1 MTGNLIIPRVRVT
14 WGDTNLSAYNGP
26 GGFPQGHPIVY
37 DVEVDLQDSAQG
49 PTARMRWDPTGPGF
63 AEYERMVSDQKYM
76 ESVIYID
83 FFYIRGK
90 RIRFAFV
97 WSGQSINYGND
108 MSVTVMMISELGGL
122 INWNIRNA
130 AQAFDEKKGG
140 SFLDSINKGI
150 KQFGVPESIVKYNE
164 VAKKDLEKAKLTANY
179 SGGNDQTFGAF
190 ISSTVQQNGN
200 NAFAS
205 NIEEPSV
212 IVFPPYTWDK
222 GVEVKNGATD
232 IPFDTSPKPEVRY
245 GYFLGPS
252 IINSIQRTSE
262 WKPPQQTNQ
271 KTPATLTKPQ
281 RNTENKGQKPP
292 AKTLTEAQK
301 NAQKITSSPLGPSS
315 NRVNPGIINKD
326 NPDGPEKQLQLN
338 EERGATLSFQT
349 MLTPVLVGIKPYDIL
364 FIPSY
369 KGDFMEDW
377 QVTSV
382 SYDQNDGNV
391 SVSVSAGRKM
401 GTSAPM
407 VDSQVEK
414 FKEIAKGLNLVG
426 PNATLDAWDSYA
438 WSLPT

>member
-14 WGDTNLSAYNGP
+14 WGDTNLSAYNGS
-26 GGFPQGHPIVY
+26 GGFPQGHPLVY

-49 PTARMRWDPTGPGF
+49 PTARMKWDPTGPGF

-76 ESVIYID
+76 ESIIYIE
-83 FFYIRGK
+83 FFYLRGK

-108 MSVTVMMISELGGL
+108 MSVTVMMVSELAGL

-130 AQAFDEKKGG
+130 VNTFDEKKGG

-164 VAKKDLEKAKLTANY
+164 VAKKDLEKAKLIANY

-190 ISSTVQQNGN
+190 ISSTVEQNGN
-200 NAFAS
+200 NAFAN
-205 NIEEPSV
+205 NIEEPNV
-212 IVFPPYTWDK
+212 VVFPPYTWDK
-222 GVEVKNGATD
+222 GVEVEDGSK
-232 IPFDTSPKPEVRY
+232 IPFGTSPKPEVRY

-252 IINSIQRTSE
+252 IINSIQRESQ

-271 KTPATLTKPQ
+271 KTPATQTKPQ
-281 RNTENKGQKPP
+281 RKPNEKQQKPP
-292 AKTLTEAQK
+292 AKPPTEAQK
-301 NAQKITSSPLGPSS
+301 NAQKITSAPQGAASG
-315 NRVNPGIINKD
+315 RTNPGIINKE
-326 NPDGPEKQLQLN
+326 NPEGPEKQLLLN

-391 SVSVSAGRKM
+391 SVSVNAGRIM

-407 VDSQVEK
+407 VKSQVDK
-414 FKEIAKGLNLVG
+414 FKGIAKSLNLMG
-426 PNATLDAWDSYA
+426 PNATLDAWDKYA